1 MAPEAAATVALSAA
15 SAMLASSQAADRSAG
30 VDQAEG
36 MVAVEEEGEEDPEVS
51 SVTQQVQRLLRC
63 NGHCKM

>member
-1 MAPEAAATVALSAA
+1 
-15 SAMLASSQAADRSAG
+15 MLASSQAADRSAA

-36 MVAVEEEGEEDPEVS
+36 MVAVEEEGEEEDPEVS